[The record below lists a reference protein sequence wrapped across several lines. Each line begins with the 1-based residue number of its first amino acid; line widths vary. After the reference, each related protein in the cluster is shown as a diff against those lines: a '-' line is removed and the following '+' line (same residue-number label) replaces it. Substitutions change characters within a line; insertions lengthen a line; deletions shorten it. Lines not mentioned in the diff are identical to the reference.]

1 MVGMIVFLAAL
12 GWFGAL
18 FVLSREAWG
27 GIMPWA
33 FLALLLICA
42 FFVSFEE
49 EWRARRLYRRTQSIS
64 QIVGKRPMLSIMAFK
79 NPIKKGRA
87 APVSLPSPTSVSPR
101 GARIKTTYIIT

>member
-49 EWRARRLYRRTQSIS
+49 EWRARRLYRRTQLIS
-64 QIVGKRPMLSIMAFK
+64 QMAWKTADAEHYGLQKPYQKGEGSSCQSAIPHFGLSKRGKD
-79 NPIKKGRA
+79 
-87 APVSLPSPTSVSPR
+87 
-101 GARIKTTYIIT
+101 